1 MHVKIQRL
9 PPTKNVD
16 PKAAIFEWFYD
27 HIGTQIISKRNQFI
41 SYDGSSTFSQNL
53 VRFGSQTAEILYRF
67 TYPFGMQMRSKIYR
81 YQSASVKSTL
91 LCNHSFS
98 YLLTERYT
106 PRLAIND
113 RLYSRYRRRPG
124 TPFPPEQRRPPVRTS
139 LPLSDRSEQIKVRLE
154 TRDSFA

>member
-1 MHVKIQRL
+1 
-9 PPTKNVD
+9 VD

-81 YQSASVKSTL
+81 Y
-91 LCNHSFS
+91 
-98 YLLTERYT
+98 
-106 PRLAIND
+106 
-113 RLYSRYRRRPG
+113 
-124 TPFPPEQRRPPVRTS
+124 
-139 LPLSDRSEQIKVRLE
+139 
-154 TRDSFA
+154 